1 MPQAF
6 VGIRLHLPS
15 SLSLNKCAAAF
26 TSLGLGTT
34 GSIQKPSSAH
44 IAFGILTAPLRLC
57 QSGEGC
63 DAPRALGMVALSC
76 LPLGALMR
84 ASLTSESSPG
94 DADAHFLRYE
104 HFPTSHLQSEF
115 GEKEGKRAA
124 KSGGGGGEG
133 EGVNGKIKLEDKW
146 GAGKKCSN
154 FFCSKMSLP
163 PPPP

>member
-6 VGIRLHLPS
+6 VGIRLHLLS
-15 SLSLNKCAAAF
+15 SLSLNKCAAPF

-76 LPLGALMR
+76 FSLGALMW

-94 DADAHFLRYE
+94 DADTHFLRYE
-104 HFPTSHLQSEF
+104 PFPTSHLQSEF

-124 KSGGGGGEG
+124 KAGGEG
-133 EGVNGKIKLEDKW
+133 GSKW
-146 GAGKKCSN
+146 KNQIGRQAGSGKKCSN
-154 FFCSKMSLP
+154 FFCSKMSP
-163 PPPP
+163 PP

>member
-1 MPQAF
+1 MGSRGRTQNQPPTAQGHYRPSDLLCPETY
-6 VGIRLHLPS
+6 VWVPIEQCLPS
-15 SLSLNKCAAAF
+15 LENSKYCRFNQDPEAAPF

-63 DAPRALGMVALSC
+63 DAPRALGTVALSC
-76 LPLGALMR
+76 LPLGALMW

-104 HFPTSHLQSEF
+104 PFPTSHLQSEF

-124 KSGGGGGEG
+124 KAGGGGGTE
-133 EGVNGKIKLEDKW
+133 
-146 GAGKKCSN
+146 
-154 FFCSKMSLP
+154 
-163 PPPP
+163 